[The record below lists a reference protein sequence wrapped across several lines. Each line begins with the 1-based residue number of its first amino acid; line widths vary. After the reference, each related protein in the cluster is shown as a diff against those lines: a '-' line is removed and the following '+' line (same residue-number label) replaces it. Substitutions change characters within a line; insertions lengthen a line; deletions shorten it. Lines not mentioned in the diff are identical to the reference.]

1 MKQYISLALAKKQCN
16 IDTDFTDDDEFV
28 LWLIEV
34 ALATIQV
41 DLCCPLEAFE
51 DEDGKIPAP
60 ICHAALLY
68 VAELYAN
75 REVNAYTNV
84 STVPFGYSYLLD
96 LYRCYADVTS
106 EAYVNSVLVDVIN
119 RLEIEKSTGR
129 LILHRD
135 PDGYDGLK
143 GKVKK
148 MTEDS
153 LVVEAGNLYLE
164 KNGNL

>member
-1 MKQYISLALAKKQCN
+1 MKYLSLDLLKKQMN
-16 IDTDFTDDDEFV
+16 VDSEFNDDNEYIE
-28 LWLIEV
+28 WLGDV
-34 ALATIQV
+34 AEAVVQV

-51 DEDGKIPAP
+51 DENGKIPAP
-60 ICHAALLY
+60 ICHAMMLY
-68 VAELYAN
+68 AADLYAN
-75 REVNAYTNV
+75 REVNSFVNV
-84 STVPFGYSYLLD
+84 MATPFSYQYLLD